1 MWTATSGQINKW
13 RRKTLK
19 IGNTDMGH
27 LAQSKITFIYN
38 FSPVSVLNLFADVFT
53 HMIRLLYQ
61 NLWTGA
67 IPQSSLDSKLNLHV
81 RRFDLNPS
89 RSSWFLDNPD
99 LNWTPP
105 PSLIQW
111 MDKAREDGKA
121 IVYIGFGS
129 ITVPNSR
136 SVTERIIKAVLKST

>member
-1 MWTATSGQINKW
+1 
-13 RRKTLK
+13 
-19 IGNTDMGH
+19 
-27 LAQSKITFIYN
+27 
-38 FSPVSVLNLFADVFT
+38 
-53 HMIRLLYQ
+53 MIRPSYQ

-67 IPQSSLDSKLNLHV
+67 IRQLSLDSKLHLHN
-81 RRFDLNPS
+81 RGFDLNPFFP
-89 RSSWFLDNPD
+89 SWFLDNPD

-111 MDKAREDGKA
+111 MNKAREDGKA